1 MNLTNFSASFDRD
14 TSSLIPPRPTFVYL
28 LVSYLLV
35 FPFFRFFFRGRTI
48 GKEKVPKFGS
58 LVVVANHGSHL
69 DPPLI
74 GHALGR
80 PVSFMAK
87 AELFRIPL
95 LGQIIKKCGAYP
107 VKRGI
112 ADKNTI
118 KIACDKLIN
127 DNSIGIFIDGTR
139 QKNGRVN
146 KPKQGAALLAFKN
159 QKLLLPVAIINSHR
173 LIRFK
178 LFIPFFTKIVIK
190 VGKPILP
197 PKSSSKDDL
206 YLITKQLQENINNLI
221 EYKPS

>member
-1 MNLTNFSASFDRD
+1 MKKEFIQK
-14 TSSLIPPRPTFVYL
+14 LIYQ
-28 LVSYLLV
+28 LVSKLFV
-35 FPFFRFFFRGRTI
+35 FPIYKFLFKGHLI
-48 GKEKVPKFGS
+48 GQDNIPKKDSFIMVS
-58 LVVVANHGSHL
+58 NHGSLL
-69 DPPLI
+69 DPPFL

-80 PVSFMAK
+80 NISFMAK
-87 AELFRIPL
+87 AELFKIPF
-95 LGQIIKKCGAYP
+95 LGFVIKACGAYP

-118 KIACDKLIN
+118 KTACKKLSN

-178 LFIPFFTKIVIK
+178 FCIPIFSKIVIK
-190 VGKPILP
+190 VGKPVKP
-197 PKSSSKDDL
+197 PKSSSRDNL
-206 YLITKQLQENINNLI
+206 NSVTMQLQENINNLI
-221 EYKPS
+221 G